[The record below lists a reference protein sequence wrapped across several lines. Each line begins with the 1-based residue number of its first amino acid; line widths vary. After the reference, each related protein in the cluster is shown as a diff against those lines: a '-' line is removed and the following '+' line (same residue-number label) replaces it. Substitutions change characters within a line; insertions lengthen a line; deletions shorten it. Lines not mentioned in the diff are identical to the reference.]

1 MLHSGSTEISRTLS
15 SLRELLVSWQRD
27 LDENQVITAEG
38 LSAVLG
44 TQVAISTQRDPQC
57 GLRGK
62 KGVSLEKR
70 RAGVF

>member
-1 MLHSGSTEISRTLS
+1 MA
-15 SLRELLVSWQRD
+15 SWQGD
-27 LDENQVITAEG
+27 LDENQVVTAEG

-44 TQVAISTQRDPQC
+44 TQVAISTQRVPQC

-62 KGVSLEKR
+62 EGVSLEKR